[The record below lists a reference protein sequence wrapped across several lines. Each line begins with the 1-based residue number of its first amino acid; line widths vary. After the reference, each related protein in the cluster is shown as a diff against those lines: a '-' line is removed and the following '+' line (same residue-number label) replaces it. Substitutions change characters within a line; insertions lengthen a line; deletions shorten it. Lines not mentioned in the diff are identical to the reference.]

1 MFFSSFLDA
10 LRWTGLEVKDQNG
23 VHRFSNPN
31 FVLFIRESPWSLPFG
46 VSLVY
51 EQNVSRVNSLKKRF
65 EIVILIDLDGSQP
78 TTTEGNNNLEQT
90 QRILTNSTESF
101 LTFTAAKLA
110 LASVLDA
117 NDLRL
122 IPALSGLFILG

>member
-1 MFFSSFLDA
+1 MMFIVFRIQILFFSC
-10 LRWTGLEVKDQNG
+10 
-23 VHRFSNPN
+23 
-31 FVLFIRESPWSLPFG
+31 IRESPWSLPFG

-51 EQNVSRVNSLKKRF
+51 EQNVGQTKRMKKRF
-65 EIVILIDLDGSQP
+65 EIVIFIVLDGDQP
-78 TTTEGNNNLEQT
+78 TTAEGNNNLEQT
-90 QRILTNSTESF
+90 QRILSNNTESL